1 MKKNNIIIIV
11 LLFVNLSF
19 SQTFEWAKNIGG
31 DGLSNV
37 TMKDVV
43 ATDNNGVFIVGSFSG
58 TIDFDPSN
66 LVNDKVAVGTDGFA
80 ARYSSE
86 GNLLWVYTT
95 NTTGAEEISVA
106 TFSNSMNLQLL
117 NVVVKI
123 GNNSF
128 KMSALNSNDGSVFA
142 SSPLYYDQ
150 GGVTLNINGINK
162 TFSNEETAFYVVGSF
177 DGTLQLGT
185 IQLTNIAYTSAF
197 CIKFTATTSDWFSL
211 NWGKK
216 YGTQSSNDV
225 NDVTINGQN
234 TNPVIVGSFHGTID
248 FGSGSIH
255 TSAGSKDIFVA
266 TLNSNDGSIVA
277 PNAVFTLGSSTD
289 DDANSIYRSAESFSP
304 IIIAGKFSDTVDFNP
319 GVGVSNVTSSGSFDG
334 FLAQYTPLSNNS
346 YSLNWANKI
355 GNAYQDEIVD
365 AVYNSNVYYTSR
377 IQNSTFGT
385 SIFLGA
391 FDSNGNTMSYGGQLV
406 PSLINSQNYVTG
418 LEMNSSNELYCAG
431 IFGVNTD
438 FDPGSGVA
446 TLFPVG
452 NAFDGFIQKMS
463 SANLS
468 TVEFDPSNCILHPN
482 PSKNYFELNSEQSI
496 QKVEIYSMLGQLV
509 KTFEVQNQYGISD
522 LEKGAYVIKI
532 TTSKGTSNRTLLVN

>member
-1 MKKNNIIIIV
+1 MKRNNLIIILV
-11 LLFVNLSF
+11 LLVNLSF

-31 DGLSNV
+31 EGLSNV
-37 TMKDVV
+37 TMKDIV

-66 LVNDKVAVGTDGFA
+66 LVNNKVSLGTDGFA

-95 NTTGAEEISVA
+95 NTAGVEEISVA
-106 TFSNSMNLQLL
+106 TFSNTMNVEVL

-128 KMSALNSNDGSVFA
+128 NMTALNSNDGSVFA

-177 DGTLQLGT
+177 DGTLQLGA
-185 IQLTNIAYTSAF
+185 IQLVNIAYTSAF
-197 CIKFTATTSDWFSL
+197 CIKFTATNTDWFSL
-211 NWGKK
+211 SWGKK
-216 YGTQSSNDV
+216 YGSQSTNNV
-225 NDVTINGQN
+225 NDITINGQN
-234 TNPVIVGSFHGTID
+234 TNPVIVGSFYATID

-255 TSAGSKDIFVA
+255 TSAGSKDVFVA
-266 TLNSNDGSIVA
+266 TLNSNDGSIVSS
-277 PNAVFTLGSSTD
+277 NAVFTLGSSTD
-289 DDANSIYRSAESFSP
+289 DDASSIYRSAENLSP
-304 IIIAGKFSDTVDFNP
+304 LLVAGKFSDTVDFNT
-319 GVGVSNVTSSGSFDG
+319 GNGVSNVTSSGSFDG
-334 FLAQYTPLSNNS
+334 FLAQYTSLSNNI
-346 YSLNWANKI
+346 YTLNWVNKI
-355 GNAYQDEIVD
+355 GDLYQDEIVD

-377 IQNSTFGT
+377 IQNSTYGT
-385 SIFLGA
+385 SIYLGS
-391 FDSNGNTMSYGGQLV
+391 FDSNGNTMIYGGQLV

-463 SANLS
+463 AASLS
-468 TVEFDPSNCILHPN
+468 TTEFDQSDFILHPN
-482 PSKNYFELNSEQSI
+482 PSKNYFELNSECSI
-496 QKVEIYSMLGQLV
+496 QKVEIYSMHGQLV

-522 LEKGAYVIKI
+522 LEKGTYVIK
-532 TTSKGTSNRTLLVN
+532 TTTPKGTSNRTLLIN